1 MNWRQS
7 ILQLA
12 IIVLLGY
19 SAWQSYQRANLQ
31 TEIAQEQK
39 KQLLGLEEL
48 LNSIQTHQVTI
59 NSQSGAILSQ
69 QAALRGTLAQRQA
82 EFRKLEQHVQEIR
95 DWSLGQLPDT
105 VQRLRERPAVTGAQA
120 YHDAMRS
127 SRALHTDREP
137 ATDER

>member
-1 MNWRQS
+1 MSWRQS

-12 IIVLLGY
+12 IIGLLGY
-19 SAWQSYQRANLQ
+19 SAWQSYQRASLQ
-31 TEIAQEQK
+31 SAIAQEQK
-39 KQLLGLEEL
+39 KQLQGMEQL
-48 LNSIQTHQVTI
+48 LTSIQGQQAAI

-95 DWSLGQLPDT
+95 DWSLGELPDT

-120 YHDAMRS
+120 YHDSVRS
-127 SRALHTDREP
+127 SGPLHTDREQ

>member
-7 ILQLA
+7 ALQLA

-19 SAWQSYQRANLQ
+19 SAWQSYQRASLQ
-31 TEIAQEQK
+31 GEIAREQK
-39 KQLLGLEEL
+39 EQLQGLEL
-48 LNSIQTHQVTI
+48 LLSSLQDHQAVI
-59 NSQSGAILSQ
+59 NRQAGAILSQ

-95 DWSLGQLPDT
+95 DWSLGQLPGS

-120 YHDAMRS
+120 YHDAVRS
-127 SRALHTDREP
+127 GRALHTDREP
-137 ATDER
+137 ATDQR

>member
-1 MNWRQS
+1 MSWRQS

-19 SAWQSYQRANLQ
+19 SAWQSYQRASLQ
-31 TEIAQEQK
+31 SAIAQEQK
-39 KQLLGLEEL
+39 KQLQGMEQL
-48 LNSIQTHQVTI
+48 LTSIQGHQAAI

-95 DWSLGQLPDT
+95 DWSLGELPDT

-120 YHDAMRS
+120 YHDAVRS
-127 SRALHTDREP
+127 SGPLHTDREP

>member
-1 MNWRQS
+1 MSWRQS
-7 ILQLA
+7 ALQLA

-19 SAWQSYQRANLQ
+19 SAWQSYQRASLQ
-31 TEIAQEQK
+31 TAIAQEQK

-48 LNSIQTHQVTI
+48 LNSIQTHQATI

-95 DWSLGQLPDT
+95 DWSL
-105 VQRLRERPAVTGAQA
+105 
-120 YHDAMRS
+120 
-127 SRALHTDREP
+127 DRKSVV
-137 ATDER
+137 

>member
-1 MNWRQS
+1 MSWRQS

-19 SAWQSYQRANLQ
+19 AAWQSYQRASLQ

-48 LNSIQTHQVTI
+48 LNSIQTHQATI

-95 DWSLGQLPDT
+95 EWALGQLPDT

-120 YHDAMRS
+120 YHDAVRS
-127 SRALHTDREP
+127 SRALHTDREQ

>member
-7 ILQLA
+7 ALQLA

-19 SAWQSYQRANLQ
+19 SAWQSYQRASLQ
-31 TEIAQEQK
+31 SAIAQEQK
-39 KQLLGLEEL
+39 KQLQGMEQL
-48 LNSIQTHQVTI
+48 LTSIQGHQAAV

-95 DWSLGQLPDT
+95 DWSLGELPDT

-120 YHDAMRS
+120 YHDAVRS
-127 SRALHTDREP
+127 SGPLHTDREP